1 MQKLEWES
9 LTVDLL
15 PPKDVYTRS
24 QEREDPNWDAHE
36 ERTWRG
42 ERLFDKV
49 SGSAYVSTSVGLVS
63 PYFDTT
69 WVYTMRIFSFLVTS
83 RVRMFLFLIPFGN
96 LHT

>member
-49 SGSAYVSTSVGLVS
+49 SGAAYVSTSVGLVS

-69 WVYTMRIFSFLVTS
+69 WVYSMRVFYFI
-83 RVRMFLFLIPFGN
+83 LFYFNNQWEKGI
-96 LHT
+96 